1 MPILRTLEA
10 WLLDVAT
17 IFLLLRVAV
26 SGV

>member
-10 WLLDVAT
+10 WLLDVPT